1 MGSPL
6 TDLNFSEEIVYAYL
20 KGYIPPGTAASRV
33 LKIHEPGVIQALL
46 NLLVDTTKDPMAA
59 GSEDIYFL
67 VSMLVAIERGIP
79 LKIVGDVVMKPQVLP
94 EDYDQVGKWVNNLSY
109 ILHVT
114 LMEYDGLVE
123 IKEDAFITKDGD
135 LVFEITEKGRLLY
148 AAMAKEE
155 AGNGAAH

>member
-1 MGSPL
+1 
-6 TDLNFSEEIVYAYL
+6 
-20 KGYIPPGTAASRV
+20 
-33 LKIHEPGVIQALL
+33 
-46 NLLVDTTKDPMAA
+46 MAA

-114 LMEYDGLVE
+114 LMEHDGLVE
-123 IKEDAFITKDGD
+123 IKEDAFMTKDGD
-135 LVFEITEKGRLLY
+135 PVFDITEKGRLLY